1 MIIHTNMGE
10 IKLGKCVGDLES
22 LPELCF
28 ECEILSQNLY
38 DEVENIISEEKKRQF
53 DKNKAYFN
61 ELGYDSLEEFEAA
74 NTVNEYSYIILLL
87 KKTSDKIIALYE
99 KGGTDERELLDY
111 YACVRLDLKDSKQ
124 ELKEFILSA
133 LEHYYF

>member
-1 MIIHTNMGE
+1 MILHTNMGE

-28 ECEILSQNLY
+28 ECEILSPNLY

-61 ELGYDSLEEFEAA
+61 ELGYDSLEEFEAG
-74 NTVNEYSYIILLL
+74 NTANEYSYIILLL
-87 KKTSDKIIALYE
+87 KKASDKIVALYE

-111 YACVRLDLKDSKQ
+111 CASVRLEIKDSKL

>member
-1 MIIHTNMGE
+1 MILHTNMGE

-28 ECEILSQNLY
+28 ECEILSPNLY

-61 ELGYDSLEEFEAA
+61 ELGYDSIEEFEAG
-74 NTVNEYSYIILLL
+74 NNVNEYSYIILLL
-87 KKTSDKIIALYE
+87 KKASDKIVALYE

-111 YACVRLDLKDSKQ
+111 CTSVRLEIKDSKQ

>member
-10 IKLGKCVGDLES
+10 IKLGKCAGDLES

-28 ECEILSQNLY
+28 ECKILSQNLY
-38 DEVENIISEEKKRQF
+38 DEVENILSEEKMRQF

-61 ELGYDSLEEFEAA
+61 ELGYDSLEELEAA
-74 NTVNEYSYIILLL
+74 NTINEYSYIILLL
-87 KKTSDKIIALYE
+87 KKASDKIIALYE

-111 YACVRLDLKDSKQ
+111 CACVRLEIKDSKQ

-133 LEHYYF
+133 LEQYYF

>member
-10 IKLGKCVGDLES
+10 IELGKCVGDLES

-53 DKNKAYFN
+53 DENKVYFN
-61 ELGYDSLEEFEAA
+61 ELGYDTLEELEAA
-74 NTVNEYSYIILLL
+74 NTINEYSYIILLL
-87 KKTSDKIIALYE
+87 KKASDKIIALYE

-111 YACVRLDLKDSKQ
+111 CACVKLEVKDSKQ
-124 ELKEFILSA
+124 RLKEFILSA
-133 LEHYYF
+133 LEQYYF

>member
-1 MIIHTNMGE
+1 MIIHTNKGE
-10 IKLGKCVGDLES
+10 IELIKCTGDLES

-28 ECEILSQNLY
+28 ECKILSENLF

-53 DKNKAYFN
+53 DESKAYFKK
-61 ELGYDSLEEFEAA
+61 LGYGSLEEFEAD
-74 NTVNEYSYIILLL
+74 NVVNEYSHIILFL
-87 KKTSDKIIALYE
+87 KKDTDKITALYE

-111 YACVRLDLKDSKQ
+111 CACARLQLEDSKQ
-124 ELKEFILSA
+124 ELKVFILSA